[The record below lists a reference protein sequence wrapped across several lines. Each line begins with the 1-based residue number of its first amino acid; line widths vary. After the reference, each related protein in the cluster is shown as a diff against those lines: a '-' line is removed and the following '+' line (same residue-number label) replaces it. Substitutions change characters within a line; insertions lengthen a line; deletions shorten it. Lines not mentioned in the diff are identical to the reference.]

1 MFHRKKQRE
10 FRVNEFTI
18 LGAFVAVAFFG
29 LMYGAIVVMTG
40 SAGLQYFEEE
50 IAEVLPVAPTDDEY
64 RADARDVLAP
74 FIEQVAV
81 MDDAAFVGD
90 TAALRQLVEK
100 TQERFLRVRVPAG
113 FRGMHLSFTLL
124 FDQWKRALD
133 GSAPDQEVVIEKTR
147 ELIAENAWLQE

>member
-29 LMYGAIVVMTG
+29 LVYGAIVVTTG
-40 SAGLQYFEEE
+40 AAGLRGLDEE
-50 IAEVLPVAPTDDEY
+50 IAEVLPAAPTDDEY

-74 FIEQVAV
+74 FVAQAAV
-81 MDDAAFVGD
+81 MGDSAFDGD
-90 TAALRQLVEK
+90 TSALRQLVEK
-100 TQERFLRVRVPAG
+100 TQERFLRVRVPAS
-113 FRGMHLSFTLL
+113 FRTTHLSFILL

-133 GSAPDQEVVIEKTR
+133 GSAPDREVVIEKTR
-147 ELIAENAWLQE
+147 QLIGDNMWLQE